1 MKKKFIKKDD
11 PLKRIDAVLSDQIK
25 EASYHISPHIEQS
38 FWNDRISVDKVY
50 SRAILLSSAMND
62 IELETVL
69 VPLCV
74 GVELSALGLSFHL
87 MDHSG
92 LENQERSLFL
102 LLGDFFYSKAMN
114 FFFQIGLP
122 RVVDVVARSIS
133 EMVEEEGRIL
143 NIPDTSA
150 DVMDKNSLLQR
161 SCLLKE
167 SFLLPFLFSPESP
180 PRASLT
186 KLLSCNASIIRS
198 YSQLLGPY
206 GQSSAQIL
214 GSLGPVLTGLRLDML
229 DESRRAL
236 AQSDINDRLA
246 QEVVL
251 FLEGL

>member
-1 MKKKFIKKDD
+1 MKKKFIEKDD

-25 EASYHISPHIEQS
+25 EASSHISPQIEQS

-50 SRAILLSSAMND
+50 SRAILFSSAMND

-74 GVELSALGLSFHL
+74 GAELSALGLNLHL
-87 MDHSG
+87 MDHSS

-122 RVVDVVARSIS
+122 RVVDVVARSIL
-133 EMVEEEGRIL
+133 EMVEEEGRIM
-143 NIPDTSA
+143 NISDTSA

-161 SCLLKE
+161 NYLLKE

-180 PRASLT
+180 LRASLT
-186 KLLSCNASIIRS
+186 KLLSGNASIIRS
-198 YSQLLGPY
+198 CSQLLSFRD
-206 GQSSAQIL
+206 QSSA
-214 GSLGPVLTGLRLDML
+214 GVFRSLGPVLTGLRLDIL
-229 DESRRAL
+229 AQSRRAL
-236 AQSDINDRLA
+236 VQSDMDKKLA
-246 QEVVL
+246 QEVTL

>member
-74 GVELSALGLSFHL
+74 GVELSALGLSLHL
-87 MDHSG
+87 MDHSS

-161 SCLLKE
+161 NYLLKE

-186 KLLSCNASIIRS
+186 KLLSCNSSIIRS

-214 GSLGPVLTGLRLDML
+214 RSLGPVLTGLRLDML